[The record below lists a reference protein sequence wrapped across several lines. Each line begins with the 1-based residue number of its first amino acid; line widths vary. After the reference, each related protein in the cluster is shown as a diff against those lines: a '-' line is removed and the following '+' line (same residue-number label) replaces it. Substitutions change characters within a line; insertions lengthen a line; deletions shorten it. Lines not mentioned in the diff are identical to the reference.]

1 MWKQYSIFE
10 DEILELTKKSLIN
23 DLYIDA
29 DKTSVELQHLM
40 NEIRGIKNY
49 TVEEKVE
56 IINNI
61 TKEDIIEV
69 ANLLVLDTIYL
80 LKGTLW

>member
-1 MWKQYSIFE
+1 
-10 DEILELTKKSLIN
+10 
-23 DLYIDA
+23 
-29 DKTSVELQHLM
+29 M

-49 TVEEKVE
+49 TIEEKVE

-80 LKGTLW
+80 LKGTL